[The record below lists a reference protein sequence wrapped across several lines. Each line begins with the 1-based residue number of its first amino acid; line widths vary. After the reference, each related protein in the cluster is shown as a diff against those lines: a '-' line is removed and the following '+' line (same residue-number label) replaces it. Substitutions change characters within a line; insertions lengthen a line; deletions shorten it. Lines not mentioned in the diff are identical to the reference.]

1 MSPRRWHRLRCSAHQ
16 RVALAIAVA
25 LVLVALTGVAL
36 STRAWAEQQRTAGVL
51 LPGTTVAGVDVGGAT
66 LDTATT
72 QVAAELAAR
81 AEAPRGLRHGSRRWG
96 FTAAELGAT
105 TDAAAAVA
113 EAHEAGWS
121 RSWVTLTRQRWLGRS
136 SPVHLEPTWTIPQ
149 PAAHEWVADVAAR
162 VDRDPRAAT
171 LRWHDDDVE
180 IQAERAGR
188 RVDGDAAVAALPR
201 MLAQDRA
208 WATLPVR
215 TRTPAT
221 TAADLQPHVPLIA
234 EAARAAL
241 ARPLTIRAA
250 DGEIAATPDELGAVP
265 DLDALLASARAAHP
279 EGAPGTPSASPPRAR
294 WRAEPAASAPGSGA
308 SAPDLLAP
316 LVLADEALV
325 AAVDELGEALDR
337 PARDAAL
344 DASSGWVE
352 LTAARPGRRLD
363 REAAAAPLAD
373 ALAAGSHTAD
383 LPAEVVAP
391 AVTDD
396 AFAHVLL
403 VRQQDRRLFLYE
415 DGVLVAD
422 WPVAIGQPG
431 HPTPTGEYVVGHRRH
446 EPTWHNPAPDGWG
459 EDMALVKPPGPGN
472 PLGLRALDWHRLDGA
487 PTLIRFHGTADI
499 GSLGHAASRGCVRL
513 GNDDVVALFDRVP
526 QGARIV
532 SLP

>member
-221 TAADLQPHVPLIA
+221 TAADLEPHVPLIA
-234 EAARAAL
+234 EAARTAL

-294 WRAEPAASAPGSGA
+294 WRAEPAAS
-308 SAPDLLAP
+308 
-316 LVLADEALV
+316 
-325 AAVDELGEALDR
+325 
-337 PARDAAL
+337 
-344 DASSGWVE
+344 
-352 LTAARPGRRLD
+352 
-363 REAAAAPLAD
+363 APLAD